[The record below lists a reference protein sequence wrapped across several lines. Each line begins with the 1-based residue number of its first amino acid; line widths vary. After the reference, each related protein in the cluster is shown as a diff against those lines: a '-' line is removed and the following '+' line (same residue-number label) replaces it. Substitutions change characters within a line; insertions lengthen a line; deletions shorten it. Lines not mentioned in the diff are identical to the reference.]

1 MCLTKSE
8 QELGNAFE
16 DVKQNFQGGTGSTP
30 PPYSGGRLKKTARLL
45 HTFYFHWLPV
55 AYTVITSFTN
65 WLRKLILPAR
75 EMASRLPGTCCI
87 YFTVIHYLRYLCL
100 LLVLQIGK
108 SFSGKRR
115 SLQFKFPE
123 NGTTVLMWCIFGA
136 FLCGIGQFVAMHIL
150 IKNSNMICACIQPFQ
165 RIIIVYSGKNM

>member
-1 MCLTKSE
+1 MFCANCGAQVPDGTKFCPSCGKPCSTGEKVKQAAEDVFNKSE

-30 PPYSGGRLKKTARLL
+30 PPYSGGRLKRKTARLL

-75 EMASRLPGTCCI
+75 EMASRL
-87 YFTVIHYLRYLCL
+87 RDL
-100 LLVLQIGK
+100 LHL
-108 SFSGKRR
+108 FYCH
-115 SLQFKFPE
+115 SLPAVFMPIT
-123 NGTTVLMWCIFGA
+123 GTTNWE
-136 FLCGIGQFVAMHIL
+136 
-150 IKNSNMICACIQPFQ
+150 
-165 RIIIVYSGKNM
+165 IV